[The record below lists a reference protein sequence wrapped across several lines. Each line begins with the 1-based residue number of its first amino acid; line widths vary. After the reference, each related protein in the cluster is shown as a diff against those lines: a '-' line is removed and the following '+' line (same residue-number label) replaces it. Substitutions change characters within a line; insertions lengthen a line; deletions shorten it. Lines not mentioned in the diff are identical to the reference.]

1 MTDLASIA
9 ARLGRLEA
17 LDEIRQLPAKYAV
30 SLDMRDFDAL
40 VNLFVDDIGVPG
52 KLRGRAALKRWYAD
66 TMRPIPGSFHGIAGH
81 VIDIESDTEASGVVY
96 SRNDLDLG
104 EHWMLELMIYLDR
117 YERRDDHW
125 FFARRTPLY
134 WVHTDPNVPPLGEA
148 KLRRPGSSSATAGA
162 YHTAF
167 PSFAEFRAGTA
178 IGSEPV
184 AEPAPLDRF
193 IATIRRGADTPRV
206 NPRGSSG
213 EAASTNGA
221 GDA

>member
-1 MTDLASIA
+1 MTDITG
-9 ARLGRLEA
+9 RLGRLEA
-17 LDEIRQLPAKYAV
+17 LDEIRQLAAKYAV
-30 SLDMRDFDAL
+30 ALDMRDFDAL

-52 KLRGRAALKRWYAD
+52 KRQGRAALKRWYAD

-81 VIDIESDTEASGVVY
+81 VIDIESETHASGIVS

-117 YERRDDHW
+117 YERRDDRW

-148 KLRRPGSSSATAGA
+148 KLRHPGSSSTTAGA
-162 YHTAF
+162 YHAAF
-167 PSFAEFRAGTA
+167 PSFAEFRAGTV

-184 AEPAPLDRF
+184 AEPAPLDGF
-193 IATIRRGADTPRV
+193 IATMRRGADTPRV
-206 NPRGSSG
+206 NPRGSSSERPSS
-213 EAASTNGA
+213 EAGA
-221 GDA
+221 DDV